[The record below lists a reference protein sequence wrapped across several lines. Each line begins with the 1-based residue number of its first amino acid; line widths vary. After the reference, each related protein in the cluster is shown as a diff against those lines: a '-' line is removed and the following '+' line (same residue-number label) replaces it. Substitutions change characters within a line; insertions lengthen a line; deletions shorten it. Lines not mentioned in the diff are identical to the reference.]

1 MTLMALQTREL
12 VDSIIKRRMHKLEL
26 GMSELEG
33 PVTVKL
39 NNLSVMELNT
49 IRPFFQIALQR
60 FQEYA
65 QVTVGDELIL
75 SRHMLP
81 TQIQTAVGMGTYGSS
96 ALGSTP
102 LTDNTPARRLRR

>member
-1 MTLMALQTREL
+1 MYRRWQTHRAPPKTKEL

-65 QVTVGDELIL
+65 QVCPITLCAAYL
-75 SRHMLP
+75 S
-81 TQIQTAVGMGTYGSS
+81 
-96 ALGSTP
+96 
-102 LTDNTPARRLRR
+102 

>member
-1 MTLMALQTREL
+1 M
-12 VDSIIKRRMHKLEL
+12 DSLIKRRMHKLEL

-49 IRPFFQIALQR
+49 IRPFFQITLQR
-60 FQEYA
+60 FHEYS
-65 QVTVGDELIL
+65 QVCRSNSAAADLRI
-75 SRHMLP
+75 P
-81 TQIQTAVGMGTYGSS
+81 QIQTPMGGMGTYGSS

-102 LTDNTPARRLRR
+102 ITDQTPARRLRR